1 MSRSATSWSAER
13 LFYVS
18 KSISYR
24 EKCNIMEKNIENCV
38 KRCIIMER
46 LKKGEAKLYE
56 KDK

>member
-1 MSRSATSWSAER
+1 
-13 LFYVS
+13 
-18 KSISYR
+18 
-24 EKCNIMEKNIENCV
+24 MEKNIENCV